1 MKIII
6 IQDGCTTIVP
16 PESREEEFQLEWEK
30 ISAGVSGLPVE
41 YPLKQHQERNFD
53 DSDDPLLPII
63 CHRVKVQRSLRIK
76 LSLYTVL
83 AVIIVLFFF
92 RHQNMQSSTMTL
104 PWNEYVVIFHT
115 AHS

>member
-1 MKIII
+1 M
-6 IQDGCTTIVP
+6 IVP

-41 YPLKQHQERNFD
+41 YPLKQHQERKGTNFD

-76 LSLYTVL
+76 LSLYL
-83 AVIIVLFFF
+83 
-92 RHQNMQSSTMTL
+92 
-104 PWNEYVVIFHT
+104 
-115 AHS
+115 